1 MPIVYMKR
9 NGETHFKSF
18 SVRGCVNMVVLPS
31 EIELSLFWALP
42 ASSRVLYRTI
52 TQVICGM

>member
-1 MPIVYMKR
+1 MKR